1 MIAVF
6 FWVLLAV
13 VLYTYLGY
21 PLILFILAR
30 LKPAKMLKGA
40 YQPTVTLLIAAYNE
54 EDCIAQKLENSLHL
68 AYPAEKLQI
77 LVAADGS
84 DDQTEA
90 IVKSFVPKGVA
101 LSYQPLREGKMA
113 AINRA
118 MTLVHGEIIVFSD
131 ANNHYPADTI
141 QALVDP
147 FLDPQIG
154 GVSGAKMIVRSNDTF
169 GHSEGSYWKY
179 ESFIKQQETRL
190 GSCTAVS
197 GEIFAMRRDLFEAAP
212 RGIINDDF
220 FLAMHILRK
229 GYRVVYT
236 RAARSFETV
245 SLSAQDEIVRRARIN
260 AGRIQTLK
268 GAWNLLPVQNPLI
281 LWQVISHKYLRLVV
295 PFCMIG
301 LLLTNALAVFFPPR
315 ETGLSFWKITS
326 PFNWI
331 FLLAQMAFYFL
342 AILGNLFNK
351 DQKLKKL
358 LYIPTFLFNSNLAVL
373 AGFNQS
379 LRKKNN
385 VLWKRV
391 ARAKETPSH
400 ES

>member
-1 MIAVF
+1 MAVLFWVF
-6 FWVLLAV
+6 FAII
-13 VLYTYLGY
+13 LYTYLGY
-21 PLILFILAR
+21 PLVLYLLAR
-30 LKPAKMLKGA
+30 IKSVKTLKGSW
-40 YQPTVTLLIAAYNE
+40 QPTVTLLIAAYNE
-54 EDCIAQKLENSLHL
+54 EDCIAQKLENSLQIV
-68 AYPAEKLQI
+68 YPADKLQI

-84 DDQTEA
+84 DDQTVA
-90 IVKSFVPKGVA
+90 IVNSFAPKGVA

-118 MTLVHGEIIVFSD
+118 LELARGEIIVFSD

-147 FLDPQIG
+147 MIDPRVG
-154 GVSGAKMIVRSNDTF
+154 GVSGAKTIVWSNDTF

-197 GEIFAMRRDLFEAAP
+197 GEIFAMRRDLFEATP
-212 RGIINDDF
+212 RRIINDDF

-236 RAARSFETV
+236 REARSFETV
-245 SLSAQDEIVRRARIN
+245 SLTAQDEIVRRARIN
-260 AGRIQTLK
+260 AGRFQTLK
-268 GAWNLLPVQNPLI
+268 GAWNLLPVQYPLI
-281 LWQVISHKYLRLVV
+281 IWQVISHKYLRLVI

-301 LLLTNALAVFFPPR
+301 LLLTNMLAVFFPLKDAS
-315 ETGLSFWKITS
+315 LSFWKISS

-331 FLLAQMAFYFL
+331 FLLAQIAFYFL
-342 AILGNLFNK
+342 AMLGNHSNK
-351 DQKLKKL
+351 GGKLKKL
-358 LYIPTFLFNSNLAVL
+358 LYLPTFLFNSNFAVL